1 MRIIRGGANVVPDA
15 ILTAIE
21 TMVCSTC
28 DIDGIDEAVLA
39 EGIGKVPEGF
49 FVAGGDEVEL
59 VNIHALLFF
68 YRFNSCSNSSMVGRE
83 DFHLSDMSFS
93 ISVSHEA
100 TPIGLLMP

>member
-21 TMVCSTC
+21 TIVCSAG
-28 DIDGIDEAVLA
+28 DVDGVDEAVFA
-39 EGIGKVPEGF
+39 EGIGEVPEGF
-49 FVAGGDEVEL
+49 LVASGDEVEL
-59 VNIHALLFF
+59 VRIHAFLI

-100 TPIGLLMP
+100 TPIGLLML